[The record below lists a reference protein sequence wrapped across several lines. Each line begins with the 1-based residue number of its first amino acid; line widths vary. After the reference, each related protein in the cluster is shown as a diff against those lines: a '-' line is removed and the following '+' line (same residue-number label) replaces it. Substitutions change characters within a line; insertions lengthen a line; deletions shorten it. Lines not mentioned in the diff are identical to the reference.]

1 MAALTYELW
10 MLFAALGVTAFSIFV
25 QGVHLGAAAGNAY
38 VVSDRSEPAPFDS
51 PMGGR
56 LARNVRNQIEGMAL
70 FVPLVLIAS
79 LAGISNGW
87 TQTAALVFVCA
98 RLAYVPLYAFG
109 VKGLRSMAWTVGF
122 FALLAFAWG
131 LYAAA

>member
-1 MAALTYELW
+1 MDGLTPELW
-10 MLFAALGVTAFSIFV
+10 MLFAAFGITAISIFL
-25 QGVHLGAAAGNAY
+25 QGLHLGATVGNAY
-38 VVSDRSEPAPFDS
+38 VISDRSEPAPFEG
-51 PMGGR
+51 PIGGR
-56 LARNVRNQIEGMAL
+56 LARNVRNQVEAMAL

-98 RLAYVPLYAFG
+98 RVAYVPLYAFG

-131 LYAAA
+131 LYSAA